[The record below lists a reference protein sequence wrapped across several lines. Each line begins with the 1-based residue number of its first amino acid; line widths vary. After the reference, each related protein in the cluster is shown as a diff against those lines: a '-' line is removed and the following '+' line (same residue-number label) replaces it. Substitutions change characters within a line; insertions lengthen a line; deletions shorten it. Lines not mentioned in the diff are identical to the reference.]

1 MILGLQ
7 WKALPVT
14 KEDGY
19 SFRGTTLHAAIEEDL
34 KAGLM
39 PFMVIGS
46 VGTTSSGA
54 VDAIAELG
62 AVGQWP
68 AVVLPY
74 QIIEYGE

>member
-19 SFRGTTLHAAIEEDL
+19 SFRGATLRAAIDEDL

-62 AVGQWP
+62 AVGMCFATP
-68 AVVLPY
+68 LRNRVLTR
-74 QIIEYGE
+74 